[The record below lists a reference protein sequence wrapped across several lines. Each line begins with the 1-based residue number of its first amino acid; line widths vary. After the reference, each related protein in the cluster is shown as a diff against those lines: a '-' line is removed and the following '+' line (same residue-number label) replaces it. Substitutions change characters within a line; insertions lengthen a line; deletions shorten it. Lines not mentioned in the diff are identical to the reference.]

1 MLLKAIKRISG
12 CTAFLIILSLLLI
25 ISSYIFSP
33 KSNQKEAGMENVTAN
48 GILGEKD
55 NTIDVLVLGDSEAY
69 ATISP
74 MQIWQEHGFTSYVC
88 SSSAQYLSFTEVLL
102 KRTFQNQN
110 PKVVL
115 LEANAIYR
123 ETSFMNSLAINA
135 ENLIS
140 VFKYHNRWKTLRIN
154 DFYDSV
160 EYTWTDDY
168 KGFNYS
174 KTVLFT
180 NNTNYMIETDEI
192 AEIQLI
198 NENSVKSIAEFCKE
212 HGAEFFLFSAPSA
225 KNWTYEK
232 HNGIQNLADKYQ
244 IEYID
249 LNLLSDE
256 VPIDWQK
263 DTKDQGDHL
272 NYYGAVKATKYIGE
286 YLKSNY
292 ELPDH
297 RTDNEYS
304 SWNEALERYL
314 RTVEE

>member
-1 MLLKAIKRISG
+1 MVKVIKRISG
-12 CTAFLIILSLLLI
+12 CTAFILILALLLI
-25 ISSYIFSP
+25 LSSYILSP
-33 KSNQKEAGMENVTAN
+33 KSNEKAAGMENATAN
-48 GILGEKD
+48 GILGERE
-55 NTIDVLVLGDSEAY
+55 NSIDVLVLGDSEAY
-69 ATISP
+69 ASISP
-74 MQIWQEHGFTSYVC
+74 MQMWEEYGFTSYVC
-88 SSSAQYLSFTEVLL
+88 SSSAQYLSYTEILL
-102 KRTFQNQN
+102 KRAFQNQS

-174 KTVLFT
+174 KTVLYT
-180 NNTNYMIETDEI
+180 NNTNYMIETDKA

-232 HNGIQNLADKYQ
+232 HNGVQKLADKYN
-244 IEYID
+244 ITYVD
-249 LNLLSDE
+249 LNLMHDE
-256 VPIDWQK
+256 IPIDWK
-263 DTKDQGDHL
+263 TDTKDQGDHV
-272 NYYGAVKATKYIGE
+272 NYYGAVKTTKFIGK
-286 YLKSNY
+286 YLNY
-292 ELPDH
+292 NYQLPDH
-297 RTDNEYS
+297 REDDEYAA
-304 SWNEALERYL
+304 WNEALIRYL
-314 RTVEE
+314 KTVEE